1 MAHGLTNSTKEEGI
15 LGKLDWPKIRI
26 DEQPS
31 KGKSK
36 TANTDDLEG
45 SASHQYL
52 RQDNQTPISKSSKI
66 FQSKNYY
73 IDVPEMEFTGLRKE

>member
-1 MAHGLTNSTKEEGI
+1 MTHGQTNSTKEEGI

-31 KGKSK
+31 KSKSK
-36 TANTDDLEG
+36 IANTDDLEG

-52 RQDNQTPISKSSKI
+52 R
-66 FQSKNYY
+66 
-73 IDVPEMEFTGLRKE
+73 